1 MGGTAGHM
9 PAGEQEAENR
19 GSAEGAGQRWAAE
32 RTLRD
37 STNLIGFEYRYFD
50 NATLFDDTRNRSPL
64 LTSGL
69 GGIRPTSDIFFNRA
83 SRSARAMEPSRPNL
97 IL

>member
-1 MGGTAGHM
+1 MGSGT
-9 PAGEQEAENR
+9 R
-19 GSAEGAGQRWAAE
+19 RE

-83 SRSARAMEPSRPNL
+83 SRSARATTDGADLRPNSNL
-97 IL
+97 

>member
-1 MGGTAGHM
+1 MGSGT
-9 PAGEQEAENR
+9 R
-19 GSAEGAGQRWAAE
+19 RE

-37 STNLIGFEYRYFD
+37 STNLTGFEYRYFD

-83 SRSARAMEPSRPNL
+83 SSSARAMEWSHLTAFVR
-97 IL
+97 